1 MIILKYIILLRGVN
15 ISGKNKVNMSKL
27 KEVLVSNGYLN
38 VLTYLNS
45 GNIILESNLNKD
57 KITDNVIKILNDEF
71 NVSVPVFILEAYK
84 LENILNNSPKW
95 WGTSNKEIY
104 DNLIFIMPS
113 VTVSEV
119 CDALGEP
126 STDIEQ
132 IYVYDNVIFWSFELK
147 SYRKANWWIRTA
159 STRIKDDITIRTANT
174 VKKLLEMSK

>member
-1 MIILKYIILLRGVN
+1 
-15 ISGKNKVNMSKL
+15 MSML

-45 GNIILESNLNKD
+45 GNIILESNLDKD
-57 KITDNVIKILNDEF
+57 KITNDVINILNDEF

-84 LENILNNSPKW
+84 LEGILNNSPKW

-113 VTVSEV
+113 VTASEI

-126 STDIEQ
+126 STDIEN
-132 IYVYDNVIFWSFELK
+132 ICVYDNVIFWSFELK

-159 STRIKDDITIRTANT
+159 STSIKDDITIRTANT
-174 VKKLLEMSK
+174 VKKLLEMIK